1 MSYQPKVYTLGHILG
16 ITGMVGGAT
25 AFIYSKRFEQPS
37 LVWFIENWGL
47 YIGIGC
53 TVLTFLYGLTILGTP
68 WYDEETNKQLE
79 AEYNRAQSEWRSKS
93 PEERAILTAARENE
107 LLQMTQ
113 IMQNN
118 TIIRNQ
124 EKLKKKM
131 SN

>member
-1 MSYQPKVYTLGHILG
+1 MGYQRRVYTFGDILG
-16 ITGMVGGAT
+16 ITGLVGFAT
-25 AFIYSKRFEQPS
+25 AVIYSIRHKQPN

-68 WYDEETNKQLE
+68 WYDEETNKQIE
-79 AEYNRAQSEWRSKS
+79 AEYNRALSEWNSKS
-93 PEERAILTAARENE
+93 PEERAILIAARNNE

-124 EKLKKKM
+124 ERLKKKM
-131 SN
+131 SS